1 MTVSPKVIFDKKLF
15 LGLLMSDTDP
25 WYDEVGD
32 HALVPVPENE
42 KRSMLNVFLVYS
54 GVLAV
59 FAFIAVG
66 TSVGL
71 QFTLREQ
78 IIIAVLASIVL
89 AVVGS
94 GLAYIGGLTSL
105 STYITMRYPFGY
117 LGSWVWGVLI
127 SGIPSGIG
135 WFAFETWLFGVTINV
150 IAPNAFW
157 SEVGVAAIWGGILM
171 MATAYYGY
179 GGLSILSYLAVPM
192 FFLLAI
198 AGIMVGLDATD
209 SIAGLFAMTP
219 QNPGA
224 AIGTGVTIVVGSY
237 IVGASITMDIARYAK
252 RAWFAPTAWAVQIIL
267 FMPIVVVGAGIMTLT
282 TGETDFARVMLGSGL
297 GIGVF
302 LMALFGFW
310 STNDN
315 NLYVGA
321 LSWSLF
327 LPMKKKYIIV
337 LEGIIGTGIA
347 AYVGFAA
354 GASMD
359 PFVAFLNLLGNV
371 IPAAA
376 GVILSDFY
384 IYRWLKGASL
394 KDRYEYDPG
403 QEFGLIVWPG
413 WVAGILGAGVGGFYM
428 TGGIGSV
435 NVLVIAVVAHVVLMY
450 GCDIAGI
457 SKEIGST
464 AINQTGQSPDIHK
477 NTPGSDGSSPT
488 KGD

>member
-1 MTVSPKVIFDKKLF
+1 
-15 LGLLMSDTDP
+15 
-25 WYDEVGD
+25 
-32 HALVPVPENE
+32 
-42 KRSMLNVFLVYS
+42 MLNVFLVYS

-66 TSVGL
+66 TSIGV
-71 QFTLREQ
+71 QFNLREQ
-78 IIIAVLASIVL
+78 IIIAALASIVL

-117 LGSWVWGVLI
+117 IGSWIWGVVI

-135 WFAFETWLFGVTINV
+135 WFAFETWLFGVTINA
-150 IAPNAFW
+150 IAPNAVW
-157 SEVGVAAIWGGILM
+157 SEVWIAAIWGGILM

-198 AGIMVGLDATD
+198 AGIMVGLDSAA
-209 SIAGLFAMTP
+209 SVGALFQMAP
-219 QNPGA
+219 ESPGA

-237 IVGASITMDIARYAK
+237 IVGASITMDIARYAE
-252 RAWFAPTAWAVQIIL
+252 RAWFAPTAWAVQIFL
-267 FMPIVVVGAGIMTLT
+267 FMPIVVVGAGVMTLT
-282 TGETDFARVMLGSGL
+282 TGQSDFAQVMLAAGL
-297 GIGVF
+297 GLGVF

-327 LPMKKKYIIV
+327 VPLKKKYIVI

-359 PFVAFLNLLGNV
+359 PFVAFLGLLGNV

-376 GVILSDFY
+376 GVILADFY
-384 IYRWLKGASL
+384 IYRWLKGKSL
-394 KDRYEYDPG
+394 SERYGYQPG
-403 QEFGLIVWPG
+403 QEFGLVVWPG
-413 WVAGILGAGVGGFYM
+413 WIAGILGAYLGGFFLS
-428 TGGIGSV
+428 GGIGSV
-435 NVLVIAVVAHVVLMY
+435 NVLVIAAVLHLVLMY
-450 GCDIAGI
+450 GSDLLGVPT
-457 SKEIGST
+457 EIGST
-464 AINQTGQSPDIHK
+464 AIDRTGLSPGIHE
-477 NTPGSDGSSPT
+477 NIPGNSDKSPA

>member
-1 MTVSPKVIFDKKLF
+1 
-15 LGLLMSDTDP
+15 MSNKQSWRDDI
-25 WYDEVGD
+25 GD
-32 HALVPVPENE
+32 HALVPVPEDE
-42 KRSMLNVFLVYS
+42 RRSMLNVFLVYS

-66 TSVGL
+66 TSIGV
-71 QFTLREQ
+71 QFNLRQQ

-117 LGSWVWGVLI
+117 IGSWIWGVVI

-135 WFAFETWLFGVTINV
+135 WFAFETWLFGVTINA
-150 IAPNAFW
+150 IAPNAIW
-157 SEVGVAAIWGGILM
+157 SEVWIAAIWGGILM

-198 AGIMVGLDATD
+198 AGIMVGLDSVSTIGA
-209 SIAGLFAMTP
+209 LFQMAP
-219 QNPGA
+219 ENPGA

-237 IVGASITMDIARYAK
+237 IVGASITMDIARYAE
-252 RAWFAPTAWAVQIIL
+252 RAWFAPTAWAVQIFL
-267 FMPIVVVGAGIMTLT
+267 FMPIVVVGAGVMTLT
-282 TGETDFARVMLGSGL
+282 TGQSDFAQVMLAAGL
-297 GIGVF
+297 GLGVF

-327 LPMKKKYIIV
+327 VPLKKKYIVV
-337 LEGIIGTGIA
+337 LQGVIGTGIA

-359 PFVAFLNLLGNV
+359 PFVAFLGLLGNV

-376 GVILSDFY
+376 GVILADFY
-384 IYRWLKGASL
+384 IYRWLKGKSL
-394 KDRYEYDPG
+394 SDRYGYQPG
-403 QEFGLIVWPG
+403 QKFGLVVWPG
-413 WVAGILGAGVGGFYM
+413 WIAGILGAYLGGFLLS
-428 TGGIGSV
+428 GGIGSV
-435 NVLVIAVVAHVVLMY
+435 NVLVIAAVLHVVLMY
-450 GCDIAGI
+450 GADLLDVPT
-457 SKEIGST
+457 ELGST
-464 AINQTGQSPDIHK
+464 AIDQTGLSPDIHE
-477 NTPGSDGSSPT
+477 NIPGSSDKSPA

>member
-1 MTVSPKVIFDKKLF
+1 
-15 LGLLMSDTDP
+15 MSNIDSWRDN
-25 WYDEVGD
+25 VGD

-42 KRSMLNVFLVYS
+42 RRSMLNVFLVYS

-66 TSVGL
+66 TSIGT
-71 QFTLREQ
+71 QFNLRQQ
-78 IIIAVLASIVL
+78 IIISVLASFVL

-94 GLAYIGGLTSL
+94 GLAYIGGLTRL

-117 LGSWVWGVLI
+117 IGSWIWGIVI

-135 WFAFETWLFGVTINV
+135 WFAFETWLFGVTINA
-150 IAPNAFW
+150 IAPDAIW
-157 SEVGVAAIWGGILM
+157 SQVWVAAVWGGILM

-198 AGIMVGLDATD
+198 AGIMIGLDSA
-209 SIAGLFAMTP
+209 SSVSALFEMSP
-219 QNPGA
+219 VNPGA
-224 AIGTGVTIVVGSY
+224 TIGTGVTIVVGSY
-237 IVGASITMDIARYAK
+237 IVGASITMDIARYAE
-252 RAWFAPTAWAVQIIL
+252 RAWFAPAAWAVQIIL
-267 FMPIVVVGAGIMTLT
+267 FMPIVVVGAGVMTLT
-282 TGETDFARVMLGSGL
+282 TGEGNFAQVMLAAGL
-297 GIGVF
+297 GLGVF

-327 LPMKKKYIIV
+327 VPLKKKYIVI

-376 GVILSDFY
+376 GVILADFY
-384 IYRWLKGASL
+384 IYRWLKDTSL
-394 KDRYEYDPG
+394 ADRYEYQPG
-403 QEFGLIVWPG
+403 QEFGLVVWPG
-413 WVAGILGAGVGGFYM
+413 WVAGVLGAYLGGFFLS
-428 TGGIGSV
+428 GGIGSV
-435 NVLVIAVVAHVVLMY
+435 NVLVIAAVLHVVLMY
-450 GCDIAGI
+450 GSDALGVPI
-457 SKEIGST
+457 ELGST
-464 AINQTGQSPDIHK
+464 LIDRTGLSPDIHK
-477 NTPGSDGSSPT
+477 NIPGNDDKSPA

>member
-1 MTVSPKVIFDKKLF
+1 
-15 LGLLMSDTDP
+15 MSDTSSWRD
-25 WYDEVGD
+25 DIGD
-32 HALVPVPENE
+32 HALVPVPDDE

-66 TSVGL
+66 TSIGT
-71 QFTLREQ
+71 QFALREQ

-117 LGSWVWGVLI
+117 IGAWIWGVVI

-135 WFAFETWLFGVTINV
+135 WFAFETWLFGVTINAL
-150 IAPNAFW
+150 APNTFLGD
-157 SEVGVAAIWGGILM
+157 VGIAAIWGGILM

-198 AGIMVGLDATD
+198 AGIMVGLDAT
-209 SIAGLFAMTP
+209 STIGELFAMSP
-219 QNPGA
+219 QDPGA
-224 AIGTGVTIVVGSY
+224 TIGTGVTIVVGSY

-252 RAWFAPTAWAVQIIL
+252 RSWFAPTAWAVQIFL

-282 TGETDFARVMLGSGL
+282 TGQGDFAQVMLGAGL
-297 GIGVF
+297 GLGVF

-327 LPMKKKYIIV
+327 VPLKKKFIVV

-347 AYVGFAA
+347 AYVGFSA

-359 PFVAFLNLLGNV
+359 PFVAFLGLLGNV

-376 GVILSDFY
+376 GVILADFY
-384 IYRWLKGASL
+384 IYRWLKGTSL
-394 KDRYEYDPG
+394 GDRYEYAPG
-403 QEFGLIVWPG
+403 QEFGLVVWPG
-413 WVAGILGAGVGGFYM
+413 WVAGVLGAYLGGFYM
-428 TGGIGSV
+428 SGGIGSV
-435 NVLVIAVVAHVVLMY
+435 NVLLIAATLHVVLMY
-450 GCDIAGI
+450 GADIVDI
-457 SKEIGST
+457 PTELGST
-464 AINQTGQSPDIHK
+464 SIDQSGQSPEIHK
-477 NTPGSDGSSPT
+477 NVAGGDGRDSVG
-488 KGD
+488 GD